1 MKRTPNLKDVDKTVE
16 AKAHQRKKLKGSR
29 PPTNR
34 ISFSSDSEHSDRDEG
49 LVKAKPRKVSDSS
62 DELHYK
68 LVKRQRKISE
78 DLEIEEEEMTDGN
91 DDECYLCDDGG
102 DILCC
107 DNCFR
112 SFHMKCLQ
120 LTHQPEDNWLCP
132 YCKPLQENK
141 YEKCASCND
150 SLKEIK
156 SYLKISCSKCL
167 RRMHL
172 SCART
177 PLSLIVDAPVNKNYV
192 FDAKTVK
199 DLKHRFFQ
207 NNTAPEELLKDI
219 YENNDYEGLYH
230 VCDGCLIS
238 MKIQKI
244 KNHTKHQNGKNVQ
257 DFYLVKLKRSSDIH
271 TFWVNHFLVENCAP
285 FLLKTFLRKI
295 DEKNLD
301 HEFERQDLDE
311 AEGLVGA
318 TESYRVEKIL
328 AFKRPIP
335 SSKKTYAQI
344 TKDILEK
351 SPKKKTPLY
360 NYKFLVKWEDL
371 DYSFS
376 SWEDEFIIQKF
387 KDKLHQYFNHRLTT
401 QNRKKMPK
409 PEKNLPKNVDFS
421 EQPYFI
427 KGQLYDYQFKG
438 FKWLINQYLKRK
450 NSILAD
456 EMGLGKTIQTLC
468 FLKFLSEKYNF
479 KGPFLVVAPNSTVYN
494 WQREA
499 QKWCPE
505 YDIVIYLGNSQ
516 SRRKVLDLE
525 FVDGKSHSQPK
536 FHLMITT
543 YSYINQDVN
552 DLKKIKW
559 EVVVVDEAQRLK
571 NKESKL
577 YTLCNKLQTNFKLL
591 LTGTPIQNSVD
602 ELINL
607 FKYLI
612 PKDSPLSKEVDD
624 LSFKLNP
631 GKKAEFS
638 DSDKKTALRK
648 LKTIL
653 KDHMLRRTV
662 QDAHLNFPELEEKTV
677 KIDLTNEQKHLY
689 KNILIRNYEV
699 LANAENAISKQRG
712 RKGGEGLR
720 TSLINILMTLR
731 LVCNH
736 PDLFHSRF
744 RDYQSKVND
753 FESEIINSSNKL
765 KLLDKMIPRLLESGH
780 KILMFTQ
787 FVLMLDIIEEFL
799 IYRGLEYERLDGN
812 TRNVDRQKII
822 DNFNNGKSRIFML
835 STRAGG
841 LGINLTSSD
850 TVIFIDSDFNPYQD
864 IQAFSRAYRIG
875 QKNKVMVY
883 RLVSRLTVE
892 EKIVENATKKL
903 MMGEIIMN
911 PIDQSKA
918 DKSIIESIL
927 RYGTKDLFEQPAEEQ
942 DNCDITE
949 DKLEELLNREAK
961 QSAVKQKA
969 NDLNDYYLSG
979 LNFIDFNFSPIFSSK
994 NIDEETK
1001 ENKYWETI
1009 MGDEHAELE
1018 RKEVEDLG
1026 KGKRNK
1032 KTATTQND
1040 SDHDSRESIDI
1051 QIPLEISSSGESG
1064 GVLSNSDSEYDI
1076 NDFDVKT
1083 TTIKE
1088 RKSTF
1093 SEEEEE
1099 DEDQDRIQLSIQ
1111 ALPEA
1116 LQEYYGSL
1124 NNLYEEIKSKST
1136 DELWDIFKIDETY
1149 RIKFVEFILK
1159 HGLHSKTEDFMKKLW
1174 DYLEPFE
1181 HDFRV
1186 PEFALFKNYLRH
1198 FYACLVI
1205 ETPTPAM
1212 NAFFFFNVHPY
1223 IIRKR
1228 MLGFV
1233 YLRMK
1238 LSSFRA
1244 KIGKFKISSKEY
1256 VHMVHKKNHT
1266 SNGVS
1271 AEHWG
1276 PSDDFYLLDAIDKY
1290 GLDEWG
1296 KIIQDVVFWDHEE
1309 PRTLTPDQVWKTLF
1323 RRIEGYDPDM
1333 NQESECIEFVENYIK
1348 IRGLLLIDCLVDEKE
1363 KKKKTDHSI

>member
-1 MKRTPNLKDVDKTVE
+1 M
-16 AKAHQRKKLKGSR
+16 
-29 PPTNR
+29 
-34 ISFSSDSEHSDRDEG
+34 
-49 LVKAKPRKVSDSS
+49 
-62 DELHYK
+62 
-68 LVKRQRKISE
+68 
-78 DLEIEEEEMTDGN
+78 
-91 DDECYLCDDGG
+91 
-102 DILCC
+102 
-107 DNCFR
+107 
-112 SFHMKCLQ
+112 
-120 LTHQPEDNWLCP
+120 
-132 YCKPLQENK
+132 
-141 YEKCASCND
+141 
-150 SLKEIK
+150 
-156 SYLKISCSKCL
+156 
-167 RRMHL
+167 
-172 SCART
+172 
-177 PLSLIVDAPVNKNYV
+177 
-192 FDAKTVK
+192 
-199 DLKHRFFQ
+199 
-207 NNTAPEELLKDI
+207 I
-219 YENNDYEGLYH
+219 Y
-230 VCDGCLIS
+230 
-238 MKIQKI
+238 
-244 KNHTKHQNGKNVQ
+244 
-257 DFYLVKLKRSSDIH
+257 RSS
-271 TFWVNHFLVENCAP
+271 
-285 FLLKTFLRKI
+285 
-295 DEKNLD
+295 
-301 HEFERQDLDE
+301 
-311 AEGLVGA
+311 
-318 TESYRVEKIL
+318 S
-328 AFKRPIP
+328 
-335 SSKKTYAQI
+335 
-344 TKDILEK
+344 
-351 SPKKKTPLY
+351 
-360 NYKFLVKWEDL
+360 
-371 DYSFS
+371 
-376 SWEDEFIIQKF
+376 IQ
-387 KDKLHQYFNHRLTT
+387 
-401 QNRKKMPK
+401 
-409 PEKNLPKNVDFS
+409 
-421 EQPYFI
+421 
-427 KGQLYDYQFKG
+427 
-438 FKWLINQYLKRK
+438 
-450 NSILAD
+450 A
-456 EMGLGKTIQTLC
+456 
-468 FLKFLSEKYNF
+468 
-479 KGPFLVVAPNSTVYN
+479 
-494 WQREA
+494 
-499 QKWCPE
+499 
-505 YDIVIYLGNSQ
+505 
-516 SRRKVLDLE
+516 
-525 FVDGKSHSQPK
+525 
-536 FHLMITT
+536 
-543 YSYINQDVN
+543 
-552 DLKKIKW
+552 
-559 EVVVVDEAQRLK
+559 
-571 NKESKL
+571 
-577 YTLCNKLQTNFKLL
+577 
-591 LTGTPIQNSVD
+591 
-602 ELINL
+602 
-607 FKYLI
+607 
-612 PKDSPLSKEVDD
+612 
-624 LSFKLNP
+624 
-631 GKKAEFS
+631 KKAEFS

-1051 QIPLEISSSGESG
+1051 QIPLEISSSGDSG

-1136 DELWDIFKIDETY
+1136 DELWDIFKVDETY

-1159 HGLHSKTEDFMKKLW
+1159 HGLHSKAEDFMKKLW

-1205 ETPTPAM
+1205 ETPTPAISD
-1212 NAFFFFNVHPY
+1212 FFFFNVHPY

-1238 LSSFRA
+1238 LSSFRG